1 MTRPFSDACITHW
14 LILEDIKLLL
24 LFCLLSGLHLSFSAY
39 KRRKARESKQ
49 GSKNSIVEIEATLR
63 IQRRIE
69 KTTATFIL
77 IFQET
82 EFYPRPAQQKYLAS
96 VVGSAVAYKYPSSS
110 EPPYERTFKK
120 EAQPSH
126 TASPRAAGPRA
137 GEGWGRLELLC
148 VHAIWTGAWAYDH
161 PKRRR
166 TGLVLHTDNLFH
178 LMTPGWTQ
186 IKYKNIH
193 WIFTLD
199 LLTFLPQ
206 L

>member
-1 MTRPFSDACITHW
+1 M
-14 LILEDIKLLL
+14 

-77 IFQET
+77 IYQET

-126 TASPRAAGPRA
+126 TASPCATGPRA
-137 GEGWGRLELLC
+137 GEG
-148 VHAIWTGAWAYDH
+148 
-161 PKRRR
+161 
-166 TGLVLHTDNLFH
+166 
-178 LMTPGWTQ
+178 
-186 IKYKNIH
+186 
-193 WIFTLD
+193 
-199 LLTFLPQ
+199 
-206 L
+206 

>member
-77 IFQET
+77 IYQET

-126 TASPRAAGPRA
+126 TASPCATGPRA

-148 VHAIWTGAWAYDH
+148 VHAIWTG
-161 PKRRR
+161 P
-166 TGLVLHTDNLFH
+166 GP
-178 LMTPGWTQ
+178 MTIPNAGGPVSFYTQ
-186 IKYKNIH
+186 TTSFISWLLDELKLNMK
-193 WIFTLD
+193 IFTE
-199 LLTFLPQ
+199 FSP
-206 L
+206 